1 MSGAGLT
8 LRFSEPN
15 VTVTRAADAAA
26 VAQKTFDA
34 EINGFDAAVNKNSK
48 DRQGDSH
55 NNVYVVVVP
64 KPLERLLCVV
74 YFGKSLG

>member
-1 MSGAGLT
+1 M
-8 LRFSEPN
+8 
-15 VTVTRAADAAA
+15 TVARAADAAA
-26 VAQKTFDA
+26 VTEKTFDA
-34 EINGFDAAVNKNSK
+34 KINGFDATVNKNS
-48 DRQGDSH
+48 DCSDNYCN